1 MRKFGIRRALSTK
14 SVPRSQ
20 DPEFVQEDV
29 DEHGHVIVKR
39 AKPQRNNSLMTRMFR
54 KKSRHSED
62 LDTIHS
68 GEVHAAPVI
77 PVTATTAHGSE
88 YGGHSF
94 AGAGT
99 QLMSDS
105 RHDLG
110 HRDPSI
116 RDHHSVRDH
125 SVRDHSVRD
134 HSVRGHTL
142 RDDRS
147 RVYPEDY
154 ASTTGHT
161 HHTHHTRPEVYERD
175 YVRDEHYPHEH
186 VTVVHDSPRHSPVTP
201 HDYHAAP
208 YSTTGG
214 TVIHDI
220 IRDDN
225 SASGRSGRSFRSSSR
240 GRNEVEVNL
249 KPGEKQEFE
258 IGPNTQ
264 LIVPDD
270 VELEISDGKGGWLP
284 YHESLLR
291 RPPREEVYVI
301 SGGSNF
307 IVEDEMGNVLHRSQ
321 PRTYS
326 TAPVSVAGS
335 VAGRSA
341 RSRRDDG
348 QVVYLDS

>member
-1 MRKFGIRRALSTK
+1 MKKFGLRRALSTK

-29 DEHGHVIVKR
+29 DEHGHVITTR
-39 AKPQRNNSLMTRMFR
+39 AKPQRNNSLLKRVFR
-54 KKSRHSED
+54 SKKGRHSEE
-62 LDTIHS
+62 LGPIHD
-68 GEVHAAPVI
+68 EVHVPPPVVVQ
-77 PVTATTAHGSE
+77 PSHGSDHG
-88 YGGHSF
+88 YSFGG
-94 AGAGT
+94 AGA
-99 QLMSDS
+99 QLMSE
-105 RHDLG
+105 
-110 HRDPSI
+110 PS
-116 RDHHSVRDH
+116 HHELRDH
-125 SVRDHSVRD
+125 SVHDHSVREHSTRGD
-134 HSVRGHTL
+134 HSVHGHTF

-147 RVYPEDY
+147 RGYPEDY
-154 ASTTGHT
+154 ASTTGHS
-161 HHTHHTRPEVYERD
+161 RPVIYEQDYARD
-175 YVRDEHYPHEH
+175 AHYPHEH
-186 VTVVHDSPRHSPVTP
+186 VTVLSDSPRQSQHTIP
-201 HDYHAAP
+201 HQYHTAP

-214 TVIHDI
+214 TVIHEV
-220 IRDDN
+220 RDDR
-225 SASGRSGRSFRSSSR
+225 SASGRSGKSYRTSSNS
-240 GRNEVEVNL
+240 GKHEVEVNL
-249 KPGEKQEFE
+249 KPGETQEFE

-270 VELEISDGKGGWLP
+270 VELEISDGKGGWMP

-335 VAGRSA
+335 VAGRST

-348 QVVYLDS
+348 QVVYVDG